1 MTASHPPAAPNVAAG
16 VPAGRY
22 PRAPWAYLAA
32 NVPLVAIIYLLPR
45 YHVYLWGL
53 LGLGAAAAVVVG
65 VLRNRPAHPM
75 AWLCIALALTT
86 FASGDITYDVETEFL
101 HQVNPFPSVADI
113 FYLATVPLL
122 VAGLIMMVRARR
134 RRDGD
139 TGATLDA
146 LIITSGCAV
155 LSWIFLIEPYVNARN
170 ITEFSEVVS
179 IFYPLG
185 DILILGVLVRLVF
198 GGGIRNPSVR
208 LLTVGAVGLL
218 AADCIYGWIQLHG
231 SWKVDGPTDMGW
243 VLFYVLWGA
252 AALHPSMHEV
262 TVEQPLRPRHLKPG
276 TLICLSGT
284 SLVAPLWLVW
294 RDVNGEPRD
303 GGVLAGVSVV
313 VFVFVILRLTGLAR
327 AQGSNARR
335 EQALRS
341 FSERLVAAT
350 ERSDVW
356 DAAVAAVLAIGAA
369 GVVGC
374 IVTDKAVLGD
384 EIVAATWAELVGA
397 RVDIT
402 ALDGK
407 GDQRAV
413 CIAGGGAVVPAQ
425 QGLMWTNLR
434 LPTSQGA
441 HEQVLLAHDRAFPVD
456 LRSILDAIAAQLTL
470 ALGRVDAARAVYVA
484 RTERKFHS
492 MVQQSSDL
500 ITLLDA
506 DRRVLY
512 QSPAVAAVL
521 GRSPD
526 ALVGHLLNDLI
537 HPEDLLAVQVQL
549 TKVLHGGRGAFV
561 SFECRLSNSEGQ
573 WLTVDVAATNLI
585 DEPDVGAIV
594 LNSRDVTER
603 RALEGELKRQA
614 FHDTLTGLANRALFL
629 DRLSHAMDRGDRTLD
644 PVAVLFL
651 DIDDFKTVNDSLG
664 HPAGDRLLVAVAGR
678 LKAATRPGDTVA
690 RFGGDEFAV
699 LVESGTMPGAAEEV
713 ARRIAEAL
721 VPTFRVQDNVLTVRA
736 SVGIALG
743 RRPEDSPDSL
753 LRDADLAMYL
763 AKRNGKGR
771 FEMYRPDMH
780 AAAIN
785 RLETAAD
792 LRRGLKWGQFEVFY
806 QPIVNT
812 HTHQLDG
819 AEALVRWRHPSRGIV
834 PPLEFISIAEVT
846 GLIVPLGVRVL
857 RDAAQQAQAW
867 RESGLVDENFYIS
880 VNLSA
885 RQLQDPGLLDDV
897 SRALSDSGLPASALI
912 LEVTESTLVED
923 LDVTLPRLQALKG
936 LGLRLAV
943 DDFGTG
949 YSSLS
954 YLADLPVSVVKIDKS
969 FIDRIT
975 RDADGVAM
983 VRGLID
989 LSRALGLTCTAE
1001 GVERDNQLA
1010 VLDELGCESVQG
1022 YLFARP
1028 TSALDAAK
1036 AFTQLAHGEPTAT
1049 ALLPAAEPALVPAA
1063 EPALVP
1069 AAGDRAIPR

>member
-1 MTASHPPAAPNVAAG
+1 
-16 VPAGRY
+16 
-22 PRAPWAYLAA
+22 LAA
-32 NVPLVAIIYLLPR
+32 NVPLVVIIYLLPH

-53 LGLGAAAAVVVG
+53 LGLGSAAAVVAG
-65 VLRNRPAHPM
+65 VVRNRPTHPV
-75 AWLCIALALTT
+75 AWLCVATALTT
-86 FASGDITYDVETEFL
+86 FASGDITYDVETEFF

-122 VAGLIMMVRARR
+122 VAAMVMMVRARR

-155 LSWIFLIEPYVNARN
+155 FSWVFLIQPYVRATN
-170 ITEFSEVVS
+170 ITVFSEVVS

-198 GGGIRNPSVR
+198 GGGIRNTSVR
-208 LLTVGAVGLL
+208 FLSIGAVGLL
-218 AADCIYGWIQLHG
+218 VADCVYGWIQLHG
-231 SWKVDGPTDMGW
+231 SWRVDGPTDMGW
-243 VLFYVLWGA
+243 VVFYLLWGA
-252 AALHPSMHEV
+252 AALHPSMREL
-262 TVEQPLRPRHLKPG
+262 TVEQPLRPRSLSAG
-276 TLICLSGT
+276 TLVALSVT
-284 SLVAPLWLVW
+284 SLIAPIWLVW
-294 RDVNGEPRD
+294 RDVNGAPSD
-303 GGVLAGVSVV
+303 GGMLAAASTI
-313 VFVFVILRLTGLAR
+313 VFLLVMLRLTGLAR

-356 DAAVAAVLAIGAA
+356 DAAVEAVLAIGAV

-384 EIVAATWAELVGA
+384 EVIAATWHDLVGA
-397 RVDIT
+397 TVAIT
-402 ALDGK
+402 ALDRPG
-407 GDQRAV
+407 GDRGDNRDDGESDARALS
-413 CIAGGGAVVPAQ
+413 IIGGGPVTPASQ
-425 QGLMWTNLR
+425 APMWTLLR
-434 LPTSQGA
+434 LPASQGA
-441 HEQVLLAHDRAFPVD
+441 HEQLLLAHDRAFPVD
-456 LRSILDAIAAQLTL
+456 LRSILGALAAQLTL
-470 ALGRVDAARAVYVA
+470 ALGRADAARAVYVA

-492 MVQQSSDL
+492 LVQHSSDL

-506 DRRVLY
+506 DRCVIY
-512 QSPAVAAVL
+512 QSPAIATVL
-521 GRSPD
+521 GRPPSSLLGRP
-526 ALVGHLLNDLI
+526 LNDI
-537 HPEDLLAVQVQL
+537 VHPDDLLAVQTQL
-549 TKVLHGGRGAFV
+549 TKVLHGGRGA
-561 SFECRLSNSEGQ
+561 STGFECRLANSEGQ
-573 WLTVDVAATNLI
+573 WLTVDVAASNLI
-585 DEPDVGAIV
+585 DEPDVHAIV

-603 RALEGELKRQA
+603 RALEGELKQQA

-629 DRLSHAMDRGDRTLD
+629 DRLAHAMDRGDRTLD

-664 HPAGDRLLVAVAGR
+664 HPAGDLLLVAVAGR

-699 LVESGTMPGAAEEV
+699 LVETGAMPRAAEEV
-713 ARRIAEAL
+713 ARRIAEVLA
-721 VPTFRVQDNVLTVRA
+721 PTFRVHDSVLTVRA

-743 RRPEDSPDSL
+743 QRPEDNPDSL

-771 FEMYRPDMH
+771 FELYRPDMH
-780 AAAIN
+780 AEAIN

-792 LRRGLKWGQFEVFY
+792 LRRGLEAGQFEVFY
-806 QPIVNT
+806 QAIVNT
-812 HTHQLDG
+812 RTHQLDG
-819 AEALVRWRHPSRGIV
+819 AEALVRWRHPTRGIV
-834 PPLEFISIAEVT
+834 PPLQFISIAEAT

-857 RDAAQQAQAW
+857 RDATRQAQAW
-867 RESGLVDENFYIS
+867 RESGLVGANFYIS

-885 RQLQDPGLLDDV
+885 RQLTDPELLDDV
-897 SRALSDSGLPASALI
+897 SRALADSGLPATALI

-923 LDVTLPRLQALKG
+923 LDVTLPCLQALKA

-975 RDADGVAM
+975 GDDDGVAM

-1001 GVERDNQLA
+1001 GVERENQLA
-1010 VLDELGCESVQG
+1010 VLDELGCDSVQG
-1022 YLFARP
+1022 YIFSRP
-1028 TSALDAAK
+1028 TSAVDAAQ
-1036 AFTQLAHGEPTAT
+1036 AFTQLAQRELTAT
-1049 ALLPAAEPALVPAA
+1049 VLLPA
-1063 EPALVP
+1063 
-1069 AAGDRAIPR
+1069 G